1 MFPSIHLGFASVPA
15 KHIVGMSPYDAHV
28 SHSNRR
34 IDPEFQ
40 HTGVHFDYS
49 EELLRKTA
57 AQVEGIEEKDPTHE
71 YNEATM
77 MRMNVDASGIENY
90 TSDGR
95 IMPDYIIVYGSTTD
109 YHKGLAEQFGKDG
122 KPIPIMEIHKEKYPD
137 RSYMRAFQ
145 KEDHTIERE
154 SGEALK
160 KIKKLVES
168 DDIER

>member
-1 MFPSIHLGFASVPA
+1 
-15 KHIVGMSPYDAHV
+15 
-28 SHSNRR
+28 
-34 IDPEFQ
+34 
-40 HTGVHFDYS
+40 
-49 EELLRKTA
+49 
-57 AQVEGIEEKDPTHE
+57 
-71 YNEATM
+71 M

-109 YHKGLAEQFGKDG
+109 YHKELAKQFGKDG

-160 KIKKLVES
+160 NIKKMVES

>member
-1 MFPSIHLGFASVPA
+1 MLFRS
-15 KHIVGMSPYDAHV
+15 MSPYDAHV
-28 SHSNRR
+28 SHSKRR

-40 HTGVHFDYS
+40 HTGVHFGYC
-49 EELLRKTA
+49 EGLLRKTS
-57 AQVEGIEEKDPTHE
+57 AQVEGIEKKDPTHK

-109 YHKGLAEQFGKDG
+109 YHKELAKQFGKDG

-160 KIKKLVES
+160 NIKKMVES